1 MRSGE
6 WTEPTRAA
14 QERSPLSREKESL
27 RMGRVPGQNRT
38 KLRRSEK
45 TPVQFWTKAALSAGD
60 GGTERWREADATGA
74 RGGRGCPCP
83 QPLSS
88 RLVGAGLRGP
98 APRCPAE
105 RPPPSSGREP
115 AGNRGSPALQPEN
128 QSECK
133 YVPLRRRPSTLA
145 FAYLPSNGITGD
157 IYMNFGKQIFQFCLL
172 SCFLLTSA
180 QDSAARELFD
190 PREPTA

>member
-6 WTEPTRAA
+6 PREPTRAA

-38 KLRRSEK
+38 KLRKSEK
-45 TPVQFWTKAALSAGD
+45 TPVQFWTKTALSAGD

-98 APRCPAE
+98 APRCPGE
-105 RPPPSSGREP
+105 PPPAP
-115 AGNRGSPALQPEN
+115 AGNPLVTAVLRPCSLRIN
-128 QSECK
+128 QNVNMFPFSAGR
-133 YVPLRRRPSTLA
+133 LL
-145 FAYLPSNGITGD
+145 LPSLICPVMGLQGT
-157 IYMNFGKQIFQFCLL
+157 F
-172 SCFLLTSA
+172 T
-180 QDSAARELFD
+180 
-190 PREPTA
+190 